1 MSTFGT
7 MRQTLTTLA
16 KRIAGPRRES
26 GFVCSECERWRRC
39 GLPPSN
45 NCFVMLEQIAR
56 EGRASR
62 HESMIRFDAAL
73 I

>member
-16 KRIAGPRRES
+16 KRIAGPRPES
-26 GFVCSECERWRRC
+26 GLVCSECERWRRC

-45 NCFVMLEQIAR
+45 NCVVMLEQIAR

-62 HESMIRFDAAL
+62 RESMIRFDAAL